1 LGEYSAVDQSLLELL
16 PYFMNNPMT
25 AVIQKNKPRT
35 ITDSKNSGLNSLI
48 DKFDHGTVVL
58 DGVAWLTQEILS
70 LRAITDEEI
79 WVICEDIT
87 AFYRIFCVR
96 LVDRLMQLVVRLNGE
111 LVMDNN
117 VNFGNLSSPFLTSH
131 VLDLLCYIFY
141 TLYKIRLM
149 HYLDNLVAVVRKSE
163 AARIHKALRDLLDE
177 LGFPTNDH
185 DRYCGPHPPHLG
197 FLFNTISL
205 SISIPDKT
213 LRCIIDLLR
222 DVLSAIK
229 IEVGVLRTL
238 LGKLLWASNIIVE
251 GMPVA
256 SRIWHFSDKFLG
268 WSKHR
273 KITLPPDCEARKS
286 LEWFQSV
293 LLQFNGTIFFSS
305 FGTVTLNNADCLTFA
320 SDSSHIGA
328 AFLSAEFYG
337 FWKWCPHCYKRSK
350 SNIMLFELLAT
361 LTGFNSG
368 IADEC
373 RGKSVVWVT
382 DSLSGVGVYKSG
394 TGDTDEVT
402 AVVQELRKVPVI
414 YNFVSFLFQFVSRRL
429 IPNVDLLT
437 RGDDAEFL
445 AVPGNET
452 RKKKK
457 IVFPSLL
464 TVVDHDDKGVP
475 IVGLSAWGSHA

>member
-1 LGEYSAVDQSLLELL
+1 
-16 PYFMNNPMT
+16 
-25 AVIQKNKPRT
+25 
-35 ITDSKNSGLNSLI
+35 LNDKI
-48 DKFDHGTVVL
+48 DKFDFHAIVL
-58 DGVAWLTQEILS
+58 DGIAWLAQGVLD
-70 LRAITDEEI
+70 LRSITDEEI
-79 WVICEDIT
+79 WVIT
-87 AFYRIFCVR
+87 AFYGIFCVR
-96 LVDRLMQLVVRLNGE
+96 LVDRLMQLVVRLNGQ

-117 VNFGNLSSPFLTSH
+117 VNFGNVSSPFLTSH
-131 VLDLLCYIFY
+131 VLDLVCYIFF

-163 AARIHKALRDLLDE
+163 AEKIHKALRDLLDE

-185 DRYCGPHPPHLG
+185 DRYCGPQPPHLG
-197 FLFNTISL
+197 FLLNTISL
-205 SISIPDKT
+205 SISIPEKT
-213 LRCIIDLLR
+213 LVCIRDLITE
-222 DVLSAIK
+222 VLSAEK
-229 IEVGVLRTL
+229 FEVGTLRTL

-256 SRIWHFSDKFLG
+256 SKIWHFTDKYLNYP
-268 WSKHR
+268 KR
-273 KITLPPDCEARKS
+273 RMITLPADCEARKS
-286 LEWFQSV
+286 LEWFRSV
-293 LLQFNGTIFFSS
+293 FLQFNGTLFISS

-337 FWKWCPHCYKRSK
+337 FWKWCPHCYKRSN

-361 LTGFNSG
+361 LIGFNSG
-368 IADEC
+368 IADQC

-394 TGDTDEVT
+394 SGDTDEVT
-402 AVVQELRKVPVI
+402 DVVQELRKVPAI
-414 YNFVSFLFQFVSRRL
+414 FNFVSFLFQFVPRRR

-445 AVPGNET
+445 AVPGNEA

-457 IVFPSLL
+457 VVYPSLV
-464 TVVDHDDKGVP
+464 TIVGQDEKGVP
-475 IVGLSAWGSHA
+475 IVGLSSWGPHL